1 MKRKAKGL
9 LAAAAILAVVAVS
22 AARIA
27 WVNDNAVCVPE
38 EQFEVGEW
46 VDFDGA
52 FVSSGKE
59 QADGY
64 ALRVKNARIM
74 SCQDYLRQYA
84 GESGEDLSGEDGEVV
99 VLEIGVSND
108 GSSDGYMNYKNW
120 RLSPPSKSTTYY
132 IDYDLWYQAIPS
144 LAEGKG
150 RFGVTEGTTKTIYV
164 PFWHSD
170 SYEAN
175 MQGGFSSAM
184 RADVSRGGYEFIFAH
199 IPRLSVS
206 FEV

>member
-1 MKRKAKGL
+1 
-9 LAAAAILAVVAVS
+9 
-22 AARIA
+22 
-27 WVNDNAVCVPE
+27 
-38 EQFEVGEW
+38 
-46 VDFDGA
+46 
-52 FVSSGKE
+52 
-59 QADGY
+59 
-64 ALRVKNARIM
+64 M

-84 GESGEDLSGEDGEVV
+84 GESGEDLSGEDGEVA
-99 VLEIGVSND
+99 VLEIDVSND
-108 GSSDGYMNYKNW
+108 GSSDGYMNHKN
-120 RLSPPSKSTTYY
+120 RCLSPPSKNTAYY

-164 PFWHSD
+164 PFWHFD

-175 MQGGFSSAM
+175 MQGDFSGAM
-184 RADVSRGGYEFIFAH
+184 RADVSEGGYEFIFTH